1 MESTIGCRSFGCVL
15 FERSHQQDLRDL
27 VWTAAQFVWANGGE
41 SPGFIPTRYPGSE
54 NATDSSLRLARKTE
68 WIDRGEDLYTG
79 SGQRMFATDQAE
91 IALTET
97 RKIEL
102 SQPSP

>member
-1 MESTIGCRSFGCVL
+1 
-15 FERSHQQDLRDL
+15 
-27 VWTAAQFVWANGGE
+27 
-41 SPGFIPTRYPGSE
+41 
-54 NATDSSLRLARKTE
+54 LARKTE

-102 SQPSP
+102 SQPVF